1 MRFEI
6 SFPFPRTVADGSD
19 RSSSE
24 MISTHFLSFTTASM
38 ASLILAESVSV
49 IGFSSRR
56 FVADDVS
63 FNSLSLK
70 WAGYESPD
78 TPEERKSGWLRAK
91 MNFGRE
97 RTFTNP
103 FHSSAAFKS
112 VSHSQAEGRRI
123 LLIL

>member
-56 FVADDVS
+56 FAADDVS
-63 FNSLSLK
+63 FNSLPLK
-70 WAGYESPD
+70 WAGYEPPD
-78 TPEERKSGWLRAK
+78 TPEERESGRFGAK
-91 MNFGRE
+91 LDFDGKG
-97 RTFTNP
+97 TFTNP
-103 FHSSAAFKS
+103 F
-112 VSHSQAEGRRI
+112 
-123 LLIL
+123 